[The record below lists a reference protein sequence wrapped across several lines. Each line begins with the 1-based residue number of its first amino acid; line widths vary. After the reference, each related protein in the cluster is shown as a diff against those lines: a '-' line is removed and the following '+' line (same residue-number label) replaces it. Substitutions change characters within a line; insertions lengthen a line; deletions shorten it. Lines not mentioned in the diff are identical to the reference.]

1 MRLMSTLTKAAKAAT
16 TIATIFGAA
25 DALAP
30 TVEATKGVINEH
42 HTKHANDAKIPKL
55 TELSLDDA
63 HEILTNY
70 PVKSINILVAPNK
83 RFAHKRPNTV
93 LRTEPRTGSV
103 VSPDTFFKLFY
114 VDEATILESKELL
127 KLADEQ
133 KSKKK
138 EARKELT
145 HKLVNS
151 SKAEAGTLSHKL
163 SSTLHHVT
171 HHTKKGI

>member
-1 MRLMSTLTKAAKAAT
+1 MRLSSMINTAKRAGKAIDAMA
-16 TIATIFGAA
+16 GVS

-30 TVEATKGVINEH
+30 AAQAVKGAIDDH
-42 HTKHANDAKIPKL
+42 HAKHANDAKIPKL

-171 HHTKKGI
+171 HYTKKGI